1 MARWYEKRS
10 YTGKGGNAKKIM
22 FVAIIAIGLLFLLK
36 NGYSYFKMKNQRDAL
51 KQEITDLTKKNDQL
65 SAKSANLY
73 NDKDYIEKA
82 AREQLNLAKDG
93 ETVIIIKDD
102 K

>member
-1 MARWYEKRS
+1 MARWYERKS
-10 YTGKGGNAKKIM
+10 STGKGLNGRKI
-22 FVAIIAIGLLFLLK
+22 IILLVVIAGVFLLLRSGI
-36 NGYSYFKMKNQRDAL
+36 NYFKMKGQRDSL
-51 KQEITDLTKKNDQL
+51 KQEISDLTKKNGQL
-65 SAKSANLY
+65 TSKTANLY
-73 NDKDYIEKA
+73 NDKEYIEKA